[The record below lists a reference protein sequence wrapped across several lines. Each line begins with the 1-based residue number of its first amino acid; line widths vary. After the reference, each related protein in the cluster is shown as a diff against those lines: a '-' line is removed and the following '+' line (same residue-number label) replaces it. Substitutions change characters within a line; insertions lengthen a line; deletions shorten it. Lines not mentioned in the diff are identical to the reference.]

1 MDDDDKVTKPKRL
14 INITDLGKCY
24 SAQLY
29 CDVYLASHV
38 GGASYHNC
46 HSFAQQAVE
55 NFDKLFDEV
64 YTV

>member
-1 MDDDDKVTKPKRL
+1 MDDLTKPKRL

-29 CDVYLASHV
+29 CDVYLAEHV
-38 GGASYHNC
+38 AGASYHNC
-46 HSFAQQAVE
+46 HSFAQKAVE

-64 YTV
+64 YTA